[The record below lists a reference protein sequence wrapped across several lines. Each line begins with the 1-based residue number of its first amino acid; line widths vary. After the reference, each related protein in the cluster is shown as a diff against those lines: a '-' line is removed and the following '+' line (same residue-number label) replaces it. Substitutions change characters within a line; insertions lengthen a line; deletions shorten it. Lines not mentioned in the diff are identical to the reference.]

1 MEKISFVPDGQEAVE
16 FYVLEQTRLG
26 GVNYLLVTEREDGD
40 SDALILKDLSEEADT
55 EGVYEIV
62 SDDGELAA
70 VAEIFE
76 DILEDVAFVTDEEES

>member
-40 SDALILKDLSEEADT
+40 SDALILKDLSKEADA

-62 SDDGELAA
+62 SDDAELAA

>member
-1 MEKISFVPDGQEAVE
+1 MEKISFVPDGQDAVE

-26 GVNYLLVTEREDGD
+26 GVNYLLVTEQEEGD
-40 SDALILKDLSEEADT
+40 SDALILKDLSEDADA
-55 EGVYEIV
+55 EGIYEIV
-62 SDDGELAA
+62 SDDKELAA

>member
-40 SDALILKDLSEEADT
+40 SDALILKDLSEEADA

-62 SDDGELAA
+62 SDDEELAA
-70 VAEIFE
+70 VAVIFE
-76 DILEDVAFVTDEEES
+76 DILEDVAFVTGNEES

>member
-1 MEKISFVPDGQEAVE
+1 MEKISFVPDGHEAVE

-62 SDDGELAA
+62 SDDEELAA
-70 VAEIFE
+70 VAVIFE
-76 DILEDVAFVTDEEES
+76 DILEDVAFVTGDEES

>member
-62 SDDGELAA
+62 SDDEELAA
-70 VAEIFE
+70 VAVIFE
-76 DILEDVAFVTDEEES
+76 DILEDVAFVTGDEES

>member
-1 MEKISFVPDGQEAVE
+1 MEKISFVPDGQDAVE

-26 GVNYLLVTEREDGD
+26 GVNYLLVTEQEDGD
-40 SDALILKDLSEEADT
+40 SDALILKDLSEDADA

-62 SDDGELAA
+62 SDDKELAA

-76 DILEDVAFVTDEEES
+76 DMLEDVAFVTDEEES

>member
-1 MEKISFVPDGQEAVE
+1 MEKIRFVPEEGLEPVD

-26 GVNYLLVTEREDGD
+26 GVNYLLVTDKEDGD
-40 SDALILKDLSEEADT
+40 ADALILKDISKEGDL

-62 SDDGELAA
+62 SEDRELAA

-76 DILEDVAFVTDEEES
+76 DILEDVAFVTEEES